1 MFPRNHLQSS
11 FHGILYMYSGSY
23 SHILVKLFQHLILI
37 CAGGDVTGLQ
47 AELERLAS
55 LAGASP
61 DNKVP
66 SIMIIETILMFVP
79 RPMMVT

>member
-1 MFPRNHLQSS
+1 
-11 FHGILYMYSGSY
+11 MYSGSY

-66 SIMIIETILMFVP
+66 SIMIIKGEVKSFFFIPPLGQN
-79 RPMMVT
+79 